1 MPAVRPVRAS
11 LSLVAAARNMKGGE
25 TPPETLFLFV
35 GPQYRIAD
43 VVGRSASVYPDLP
56 APEPGGDLRDFIQ
69 ARIDAGYI
77 GLNESLNIKSR
88 TPLET
93 RLLELTAYELF
104 KTYHIGP
111 QGDVLVLSHSRI
123 DDQYTIISVSRS
135 RRHVADEGHDRF
147 ERSASI
153 LDFDIQ
159 LSNMTGFGL
168 IEHIAYSIINEMAV
182 PLVVLNGDGL
192 VLAANEAAQRVFE
205 EGQIV
210 IDERDRLK
218 IPGDGIGEVLAHLRS
233 ATFGDTIYLP
243 QYMPLGLHY
252 ARAINTPPLGKIF
265 VLALDDRKSPPAR
278 LELLRKRFPLLSA
291 SEAEI
296 GLQLLAGQPP
306 KRIAQER
313 EASIHTV
320 RTQIASI
327 LKKTNCHSVASFIAV
342 SRVFI
347 F

>member
-1 MPAVRPVRAS
+1 MKSEETRPD
-11 LSLVAAARNMKGGE
+11 
-25 TPPETLFLFV
+25 TLFLFV
-35 GPQYRIAD
+35 GPRFRVLD
-43 VVGRSASVYPDLP
+43 VVDDGAVLYPELE
-56 APEPGGDLRDFIQ
+56 APKVGEDLRDFI
-69 ARIDAGYI
+69 ARRIDAGYI
-77 GLNESLNIKSR
+77 GLNESLSIKSR

-93 RLLELTAYELF
+93 RMTELSAYSLF
-104 KTYHIGP
+104 QTYHITPRGE
-111 QGDVLVLSHSRI
+111 VLVLSHSRI
-123 DDQYTIISVSRS
+123 EDDCLIVSVSRS
-135 RRHVADEGHDRF
+135 RKRIAVDGEHRF

-159 LSNMTGFGL
+159 MSEMTGFGL

-192 VLAANEAAQRVFE
+192 VLSANESAQRVFE
-205 EGQIV
+205 EGPIR
-210 IDERDRLK
+210 IDEHDRLE
-218 IPGDGIGEVLAHLRS
+218 IPEGRIGEVMAHLRS
-233 ATFGDTIYLP
+233 ATYGDTIYLP
-243 QYMPLGLHY
+243 QFVPLGLHY
-252 ARAINTPPLGKIF
+252 ARAIDTPPLGKTF
-265 VLALDDRKSPPAR
+265 VLALDDRKGPPAQA
-278 LELLRKRFPLLSA
+278 EILRKRFPLLSA

-296 GLQLLAGQPP
+296 GLLLLAGLPP
-306 KRIAQER
+306 KKIAQER